1 MPETNMDSLTPYLLI
16 TIILAALAYRLFK
29 KYYLPKI
36 YGSLG
41 EFYVSRTLKRLG
53 QKDYIVHNNI
63 YLEKNGRTS
72 QIDHLVISIYGIFV
86 IETKTYKGWIYGN
99 ENSKY
104 WTQTLYRKKYK
115 LYNPILQNWSHIN
128 FIKGLSRSL
137 TFNHYFPIVVFA
149 GKAKLKR
156 IESSVPVIYRRK
168 LIRTIRRKKDVL
180 FTHGEMHKINAV
192 ILNYLV
198 SGSKIKKEHRKHTKK
213 TVKRSK
219 KRTDFRA
226 CPRCG
231 GKLVAKDGKYGK
243 FYGCSNYP
251 SCNFTKNIK

>member
-1 MPETNMDSLTPYLLI
+1 MEMKTQSIGLRPSIGKNTNC
-16 TIILAALAYRLFK
+16 TIQFFK
-29 KYYLPKI
+29 T
-36 YGSLG
+36 GHT
-41 EFYVSRTLKRLG
+41 FFTKR
-53 QKDYIVHNNI
+53 
-63 YLEKNGRTS
+63 
-72 QIDHLVISIYGIFV
+72 
-86 IETKTYKGWIYGN
+86 
-99 ENSKY
+99 
-104 WTQTLYRKKYK
+104 
-115 LYNPILQNWSHIN
+115 
-128 FIKGLSRSL
+128 LSRSL
-137 TFNHYFPIVVFA
+137 AFNQYFPIVVFA

-219 KRTDFRA
+219 KRANFGA

-231 GKLVAKDGKYGK
+231 GKLIIKNGKHGK
-243 FYGCSNYP
+243 FHGCSNFP
-251 SCNFTKNIK
+251 KCNFTKSIK